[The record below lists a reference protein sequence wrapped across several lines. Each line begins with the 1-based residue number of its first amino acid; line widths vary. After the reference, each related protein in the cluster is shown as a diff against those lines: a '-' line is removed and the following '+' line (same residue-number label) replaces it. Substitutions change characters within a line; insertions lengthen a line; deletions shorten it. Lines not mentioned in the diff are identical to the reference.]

1 MILMNRG
8 EVEGV
13 GITMVTGDILVH
25 HIVVQKVC
33 DISEGVF
40 FREFFDKV
48 WEA

>member
-1 MILMNRG
+1 MNRG

-13 GITMVTGDILVH
+13 GITMVTGDMLIYD
-25 HIVVQKVC
+25 IVVQKVC

-40 FREFFDKV
+40 FGEFFDKV